1 MNTED
6 LPFSVLQLFI
16 SSLAMFSPPDVT
28 SLGLVVE
35 HFRSDATGL
44 EDDPGCKGRQG
55 RSFNIGVIFTFLLA
69 LEEPCHCV

>member
-1 MNTED
+1 
-6 LPFSVLQLFI
+6 
-16 SSLAMFSPPDVT
+16 MFSPPDVT

-69 LEEPCHCV
+69 LDEPCHCV